1 MLLIGVGLMTMAML
15 PFLLLLWLGGALL
28 HQAGA
33 PGWR

>member
-1 MLLIGVGLMTMAML
+1 MLLIGFGLMAMAMA
-15 PFLLLLWLGGALL
+15 PFFLLLWLGGALL

>member
-1 MLLIGVGLMTMAML
+1 MLLIGLGLMTMAML
-15 PFLLLLWLGGALL
+15 PFILFLWLGGALL

>member
-1 MLLIGVGLMTMAML
+1 MA
-15 PFLLLLWLGGALL
+15 PFFLLLWLGGALL